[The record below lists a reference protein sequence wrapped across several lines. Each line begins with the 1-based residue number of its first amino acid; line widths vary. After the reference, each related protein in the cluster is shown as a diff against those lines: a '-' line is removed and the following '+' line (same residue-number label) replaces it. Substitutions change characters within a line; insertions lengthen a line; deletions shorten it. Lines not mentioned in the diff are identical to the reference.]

1 MKEMDLTQIESQ
13 TKGTVVKI
21 LGGHGMMKK
30 VETLGIRVGCE
41 IEKLSSHMMRGPVI
55 VRIGNTRAA
64 IGYGMAKK
72 IIVKQKDLK

>member
-1 MKEMDLTQIESQ
+1 
-13 TKGTVVKI
+13 
-21 LGGHGMMKK
+21 MMKK